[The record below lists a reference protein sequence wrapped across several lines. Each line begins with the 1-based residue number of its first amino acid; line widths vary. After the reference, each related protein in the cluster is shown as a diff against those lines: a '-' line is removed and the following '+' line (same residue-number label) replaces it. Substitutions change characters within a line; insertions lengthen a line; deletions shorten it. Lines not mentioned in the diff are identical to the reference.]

1 VDRLSKEIGQ
11 TNDYSHG
18 LRAPLVE
25 GGVLNPNIVRIVLDS
40 GRNSTVRYSAF
51 CHMLDFDDISS
62 NHYRQLEVVWQ
73 SIEDVELKCDI
84 NAYVAIYY
92 FRNGWLPP
100 DAFEELGKIPADK
113 CNQKF
118 SEGIQDESA

>member
-1 VDRLSKEIGQ
+1 
-11 TNDYSHG
+11 
-18 LRAPLVE
+18 
-25 GGVLNPNIVRIVLDS
+25 
-40 GRNSTVRYSAF
+40 
-51 CHMLDFDDISS
+51 MLDFDDISS